1 MTSPSAG
8 VLSISSST
16 VFRWRRAAITSEPY
30 STNEPSSQSSAMF
43 SRTVRWPVFRRR
55 ATAPGRAASSV
66 FACRATTS
74 ARSGR
79 RASRS
84 ISSSADSA
92 ARSSDV
98 SSMKARAWPSKTVS
112 PRVTA
117 IARTIPLTRA
127 WITCSIFIASMTSTS
142 SPARTV
148 SPSRTVTL
156 TIVPCMGAGT
166 GTCSPAPPSRRA
178 IAPSSE
184 RASGPSRRHVVRR
197 AGAALLPRARTASG
211 IVRIDPGADAPRR
224 GRRLEE
230 QAPVGRRVRPE
241 QLAHVLLDEAR
252 VKPAG
257 QELRMTQQALE
268 ERGIGRH
275 ARDLELAERAV
286 RLGGHGRQ
294 SAPSARR
301 RSAWRAANRTAGW
314 SGSRR
319 SRTCRRGC
327 PGPTAARRR

>member
-55 ATAPGRAASSV
+55 ATAPGRAASRV

-84 ISSSADSA
+84 ISSPADSA

-156 TIVPCMGAGT
+156 TIVPCMGPRPES
-166 GTCSPAPPSRRA
+166 CSRALSSLPRPRRRPAPPGRPPPRR
-178 IAPSSE
+178 PTS
-184 RASGPSRRHVVRR
+184 
-197 AGAALLPRARTASG
+197 RARSCPG
-211 IVRIDPGADAPRR
+211 RGPRGVVRIDPSAEAPRR

-241 QLAHVLLDEAR
+241 QLARVILDEAR
-252 VKPAG
+252 VKPTG

-268 ERGIGRH
+268 ERRH
-275 ARDLELAERAV
+275 W
-286 RLGGHGRQ
+286 
-294 SAPSARR
+294 SARP
-301 RSAWRAANRTAGW
+301 RS
-314 SGSRR
+314 
-319 SRTCRRGC
+319 
-327 PGPTAARRR
+327 

>member
-1 MTSPSAG
+1 
-8 VLSISSST
+8 
-16 VFRWRRAAITSEPY
+16 
-30 STNEPSSQSSAMF
+30 MF
-43 SRTVRWPVFRRR
+43 SRTVRCPVFRRR

-84 ISSSADSA
+84 ISSPADSA

-166 GTCSPAPPSRRA
+166 GTQLSGAGISAAPSPA
-178 IAPSSE
+178 
-184 RASGPSRRHVVRR
+184 SGRLRSVRRHVVRR
-197 AGAALLPRARTASG
+197 AAPALAEGEDRERV
-211 IVRIDPGADAPRR
+211 VRIDPGADAPRR

-230 QAPVGRRVRPE
+230 QAPMGRRVRPE
-241 QLAHVLLDEAR
+241 QLAHALLDEAR

-294 SAPSARR
+294 SRPRTRR

-314 SGSRR
+314 CGSRR
-319 SRTCRRGC
+319 IRTCRRGC
-327 PGPTAARRR
+327 PAPTAARRR